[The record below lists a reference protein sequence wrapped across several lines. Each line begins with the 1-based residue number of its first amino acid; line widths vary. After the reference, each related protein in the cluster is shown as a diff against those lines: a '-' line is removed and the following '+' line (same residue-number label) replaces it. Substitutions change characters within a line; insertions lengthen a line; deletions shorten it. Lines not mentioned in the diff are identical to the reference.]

1 MKVAILVPAAWD
13 DDYYVKELEKQVA
26 MLAEAGI
33 EAVAVE
39 WDKASDDVLRGV
51 DGVAPLI
58 AWGYHLEPGRWFDL
72 LDRIDFRKVPCANP
86 VPVLRWNS
94 DKAYLEELGDKGVP
108 TVPSLTGHSDDDD
121 DLMDRARR
129 HFADAQEFVVKPL
142 VSASAAGTHRIARD
156 AALPDDAAGKR
167 MLVQPF
173 QPEILKSGE
182 MSLIYFGGDYS
193 HAAIKT
199 PKDGD
204 YRVQPEFGGGEVQV
218 DAPDSARKVAEA
230 ALAAAPGDTAYAR
243 VDLVSDGNDGW
254 LLMELELVEPDL
266 FLRYAPDGGAFASA
280 LKDMLSA

>member
-1 MKVAILVPAAWD
+1 MKIAILTPAAWD
-13 DDYYVKELEKQVA
+13 DDYYLKELEKQVA
-26 MLAEAGI
+26 MLSEVGI
-33 EAVAVE
+33 EGVPVE
-39 WDKASDDVLRGV
+39 WNAATDDVLRSI

-72 LDRIDFRKVPCANP
+72 LDRVDFRKVPIANP
-86 VPVLRWNS
+86 VSILRWNS
-94 DKAYLEELGDKGVP
+94 DKAYLEELGDKGIP
-108 TVPSLTGHSDDDD
+108 TVPSLTGHGDEE

-129 HFADAQEFVVKPL
+129 KFADAEEFVVKPL
-142 VSASAAGTHRIARD
+142 VSASAAGTHRIDRN
-156 AALPDDAAGKR
+156 AAMPEDAAGKR

-182 MSLIYFGGDYS
+182 MSLVYFGGTYS

-218 DAPDSARKVAEA
+218 DAPEAARKVAEA

-243 VDLVSDGNDGW
+243 IDLVSDGNDGW